1 LLEKKNKGKQYLLI
15 KNKFIMRYNRTMTL
29 DENRLRETAHR
40 VVKTMLREGYQ
51 QMMYNDEGEP
61 IGMEYVPDQYEQ
73 EEMDWEERMHRH
85 DDPSYAAAQE
95 SQEWY
100 QRACAAFESQ
110 GVEVP
115 EDVKYALAREMRAK
129 QRKEQQQAEMAKM
142 EPLVDAIYELG
153 YVAEPIYE
161 PETPAEEAYAYIN
174 VSKNGRS
181 ISREELQNLRNALVQ
196 NGYDEALIDDYVTSG
211 Y

>member
-1 LLEKKNKGKQYLLI
+1 
-15 KNKFIMRYNRTMTL
+15 MRYNRTMTL
-29 DENRLRETAHR
+29 AENRLRETAHR
-40 VVKTMLREGYQ
+40 VVRNMLREGYQ

-61 IGMEYVPDQYEQ
+61 IGYDYVPDQYEQ

-85 DDPSYAAAQE
+85 DDPFYAAAQE

-100 QRACAAFESQ
+100 QRACAAFEAQ

-129 QRKEQQQAEMAKM
+129 QRKERYEAEMARM
-142 EPLVDAIYELG
+142 EPLVNAIQDLG
-153 YVAEPIYE
+153 YEASAYYE
-161 PETPAEEAYAYIN
+161 PETPAEVGYGYID
-174 VSKNGRS
+174 VRKNGRS
-181 ISREELQNLRNALVQ
+181 LSREELSNLRDTLNQ
-196 NGYDEALIDDYVTSG
+196 NGLYGVDDYVTSG

>member
-1 LLEKKNKGKQYLLI
+1 
-15 KNKFIMRYNRTMTL
+15 MRYNRTMTL
-29 DENRLRETAHR
+29 AENRLRETAHR
-40 VVKTMLREGYQ
+40 VVRNMLREGYQ

-61 IGMEYVPDQYEQ
+61 IGYDYVPDQYEQ

-85 DDPSYAAAQE
+85 DDPFYAAAQE

-100 QRACAAFESQ
+100 QRACAAFEAQ

-129 QRKEQQQAEMAKM
+129 QRKER
-142 EPLVDAIYELG
+142 YEASA
-153 YVAEPIYE
+153 YYE
-161 PETPAEEAYAYIN
+161 PETPAEEAYAYID
-174 VSKNGRS
+174 VRKNGRS
-181 ISREELQNLRNALVQ
+181 ISREELQNVESALVQ
-196 NGYDEALIDDYVTSG
+196 NGYDEALVDDYVTSG